1 MKAKKASDM
10 LQYSTNIIVFR
21 RFVMIFEICIKKLLR
36 TPIKSFLF
44 FLLLTVCGILLSLGG
59 SLLITAKDIAK
70 KVNDEFTT
78 IAVPNVIK
86 IRTDS
91 GGDHAWVI
99 DGKIT
104 RGKDN

>member
-1 MKAKKASDM
+1 
-10 LQYSTNIIVFR
+10 
-21 RFVMIFEICIKKLLR
+21 MIFEICIKKLLR

-70 KVNDEFTT
+70 KVNDEFIT